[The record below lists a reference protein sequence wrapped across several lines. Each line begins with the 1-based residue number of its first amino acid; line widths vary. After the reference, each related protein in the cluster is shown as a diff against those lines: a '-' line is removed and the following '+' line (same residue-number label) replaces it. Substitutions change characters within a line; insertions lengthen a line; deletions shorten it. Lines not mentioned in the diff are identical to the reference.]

1 MEDDKKILH
10 FDASGSELDRNG
22 KPAPKPLKV
31 NTFADLAG
39 MEVAPMR
46 FLVEELVPECAVTGL
61 YGRGSIG
68 KTMLCLQLAEA
79 VATGADFMGLTTEQ
93 GTVLAM
99 LNEDDTDEIN
109 RRIRRFQGSSA
120 NAQVIEFADVDDPCL
135 MRFDGRTGA
144 PLSTDTARR
153 LVATIAELKPL
164 LVILDPIGFIYG
176 GNENDRQ
183 AVSAFVRWFSNLCA
197 RYRCAIILVGHPAKS
212 NESEYSGSTAWDG
225 SVRSRLLLKKDEDGG
240 DDEYRLMRPKSN
252 YAPRDDEGLHMV
264 QTIDGTFVSAS
275 LFDLK
280 DKKAKDRIKRREDA
294 DALVL
299 NFCRE
304 QYEKQGQMPTRS
316 TGQSSAYSL
325 INALCPERLATDKF
339 TAGELANSV
348 TRLANDGKL
357 VAEEYKTPSRHTST
371 RLVPAELR
379 KCINE

>member
-1 MEDDKKILH
+1 MDDDNKILS
-10 FDASGSELDRNG
+10 FDASGRELDKAG
-22 KPAPKPLKV
+22 KPAPEPLKV

-39 MEVAPMR
+39 TEVSPMR
-46 FLVEELVPECAVTGL
+46 FLVKDLVPERAVTGL

-79 VATGADFMGLTTEQ
+79 VATGADFMGLTTVQ

-109 RRIRRFQGSSA
+109 RRIRRFKGCSA
-120 NAQVIEFADVDDPCL
+120 NAFVIEFADVDDPSL
-135 MRFDGRTGA
+135 MRFDARTGA

-183 AVSAFVRWFSNLCA
+183 AVSAFVRWFSNLCS
-197 RYRCAIILVGHPAKS
+197 RYRCAIMLVGHPAKADG
-212 NESEYSGSTAWDG
+212 SEYSGSTAWDG

-280 DKKAKDRIKRREDA
+280 DKKAKDRMKRREDA

-299 NFCRE
+299 DFCRE
-304 QYEKQGQMPTRS
+304 QYRKQGQMPTRS
-316 TGQSSAYSL
+316 TGQGSAYSL
-325 INALCPERLATDKF
+325 INALCPERLAADRF
-339 TAGELANSV
+339 MAGELSQAV
-348 TRLANDGKL
+348 TRLADQGKL
-357 VAEEYKTPSRHTST
+357 VLQDYKTPSRHKGT
-371 RLVPAELR
+371 RLVPAELAGVP
-379 KCINE
+379 E